1 MKQIPPIKAVMTP
14 FPYSVG
20 MNDPV
25 SRVRQLMADFDICHL
40 PVMADGQPISV
51 VSDRDVHRAQG
62 AVRSLRQGKLRVKDL
77 NTQEAYVV
85 ELSEPL
91 DRVLRRMAE
100 RHARCAVVVKEGRLA
115 GIFTV
120 TDACRCF
127 GEFLRTLFP
136 DGGDDAA

>member
-20 MNDPV
+20 MDDPV
-25 SRVRQLMADFDICHL
+25 NRVRQLMDDFNIRHL

-51 VSDRDVHRAQG
+51 ISDRDIHRARG
-62 AVRSLRQGKLRVKDL
+62 GVRSLRQGKLRVKDID
-77 NTQEAYVV
+77 TQEAYVV

-91 DRVLRRMAE
+91 DRVLSRMAE
-100 RHARCAVVVKEGRLA
+100 RHARCAVVVKNGRLA

-127 GEFLRTLFP
+127 GQLLRTLFP